1 MQYLLIIPAVKV
13 TQLSHQPRVD
23 ETIGRNEMIRHGCLA
38 MIHMSQDA
46 QVPNA
51 VLHAPHMVLHI

>member
-1 MQYLLIIPAVKV
+1 MQYLLIIPAVKIA
-13 TQLSHQPRVD
+13 QLSHQPGVN
-23 ETIGRNEMIRHGCLA
+23 ETVGSNQVIRHGCLA

-51 VLHAPHMVLHI
+51 VLHPTCMVS